1 MKSLKYMVAIAIA
14 CASLGLASRVSA
26 TIIDLGIT
34 TGEPASIAAEFA
46 RLTVQID
53 LYNAS
58 HDPDLDPATIAG
70 ATEVDTPLGPTS
82 IDVNVTGFCYIKL
95 KWDGKDQFYFVGDD
109 PGVQHFDSTVFNTGN
124 GNPEG
129 LSHYVLY
136 NCEHNN
142 VPDSG
147 MTAILLGGALSGLG
161 AVRRYL
167 KR

>member
-1 MKSLKYMVAIAIA
+1 MKSLKYMAAVAIA
-14 CASLGLASRVSA
+14 CASLGLASQARA
-26 TIIDLGIT
+26 AIIDLGIT
-34 TGEPASIAAEFA
+34 TGQPADLQSELD
-46 RLTVQID
+46 RLNGQID

-58 HDPDLDPATIAG
+58 HDPDLETAILAG
-70 ATEVDTPLGPTS
+70 AVEVDTPTGPVS
-82 IDVNVTGFCYIKL
+82 IDVDVTGFCYIKL
-95 KWDGKDQFYFVGDD
+95 KWDGHDQFYFVGDD
-109 PGVQHFDSTVFNTGN
+109 PGIQHFDSTVFNTGN

-136 NCEHNN
+136 KCEGNN

-147 MTAILLGGALSGLG
+147 TTAMLLGSALTGLG

>member
-1 MKSLKYMVAIAIA
+1 MKSLRYIVAAAIA
-14 CASLGLASRVSA
+14 CASLGLASQVRA

-34 TGEPASIAAEFA
+34 TGEPASIKAEFD
-46 RLTVQID
+46 RLTAQID

-58 HDPDLDPATIAG
+58 HDPDLDPAIIAG
-70 ATEVDTPLGPTS
+70 AVEVDTPTGPTS
-82 IDVNVTGFCYIKL
+82 ITVDVTGFCYIKL

-109 PGVQHFDSTVFNTGN
+109 PGLQTFNSTVFNRGN
-124 GNPEG
+124 GSPEG

-136 NCEHNN
+136 HCEGQN

-147 MTAILLGGALSGLG
+147 TTAMLLGTALTGLG
-161 AVRRYL
+161 FARRYL

>member
-1 MKSLKYMVAIAIA
+1 MKSLKYTAVIAIA
-14 CASLGLASRVSA
+14 CASLGWVSQVSA

-34 TGEPASIAAEFA
+34 TGQPADLQSELT
-46 RLTVQID
+46 RLNGQID

-58 HDPDLDPATIAG
+58 HDPDLETATLAG
-70 ATEVDTPLGPTS
+70 AVEVDTPLGPTS
-82 IDVNVTGFCYIKL
+82 IDVDVTGFCYIKL
-95 KWDGKDQFYFVGDD
+95 KWDGHDQFYFVGDD
-109 PGVQHFDSTVFNTGN
+109 PGSHTFNSTVFNTGN
-124 GNPEG
+124 GSPEG

-147 MTAILLGGALSGLG
+147 TTAMLLGSALTGLG
-161 AVRRYL
+161 AIRRYL